1 VVSVSEVARDRWSE
15 WLLRRRHG
23 GDPERQKAMHE
34 RLTRIR
40 DAVLDRARLDA
51 GDTLLDVG
59 CGDGLIGFG
68 GLDRVGP
75 TGRVIFSDLSQ
86 DLLDLCRQRAVE
98 LDAAERCAFVLS
110 SADRLDAVAG
120 ESVDAVTARSVLI
133 YVNDKPACFREFHR
147 VLRRGG
153 RLSVYEPINAF
164 ATRTGSDGRF
174 CGYDIAPVAELAAK
188 VKALYADLQP
198 PDTDPM
204 LDFDERDLLHAAEQA
219 GFTEIHLE
227 LRVDIEPQLPPLAWD
242 GFAHSAGNPLIP
254 TLAEALAQTL
264 NPAEAER
271 FRAHLRPLVE
281 SGRGG
286 HRLATASLG
295 ATKRSTAPG
304 TDSVS

>member
-1 VVSVSEVARDRWSE
+1 VVSVSEGRDRWSE
-15 WLLRRRHG
+15 WLLRRRDG
-23 GDPERQKAMHE
+23 GDPERREAMLE
-34 RLTRIR
+34 RLTRIC

-75 TGRVIFSDLSQ
+75 SGRVVFADVSQ
-86 DLLDLCRQRAVE
+86 DLLDLCRQRALE
-98 LDAAERCAFVLS
+98 MGAAERCVFVRC

-264 NPAEAER
+264 SPAETER

-281 SGRGG
+281 AGQGE
-286 HRLATASLG
+286 HRLAVASVW
-295 ATKRSTAPG
+295 ATKQPTAPG
-304 TDSVS
+304 AVRVT